1 MPAKSLVNLM
11 ARRSG
16 HFRFESGHHGDRW
29 LEPDLLLQRPTALRP
44 FAIALSQRL
53 RRHGFEVVCGPLT
66 GGAFLAQMVAEECA
80 VAFAFAER
88 FAPPPSD
95 ALYQVRYRIPDALR
109 DGLRGATVAIVNDVT
124 NAGSAVRGTYEDL
137 VACGA
142 RPVALGTLAAF
153 GAWSSTFAATNHVA
167 LESLETL
174 PFNLWTKAECPLCA
188 LGEPLQ
194 DPSAQQRQ
202 HIRTVPSSSL

>member
-29 LEPDLLLQRPTALRP
+29 LEPDLLVQRPTALRP
-44 FAIALSQRL
+44 FAIALAQRL
-53 RRHGFEVVCGPLT
+53 RRRERFEVVCGPLT
-66 GGAFLAQMVAEECA
+66 GGAFLAQMVAEQCE

-95 ALYQVRYRIPDALR
+95 ALYQIRYRVPAALR

-137 VACGA
+137 VACAA
-142 RPVALGTLAAF
+142 RPVAFGTLIAL
-153 GAWSSTFAATNHVA
+153 GDWSSTFAVANHLA

-174 PFNLWTKAECPLCA
+174 PNNLWTPDECPRCA
-188 LGEPLQ
+188 AGEPLQ
-194 DPSAQQRQ
+194 DRSG
-202 HIRTVPSSSL
+202 

>member
-1 MPAKSLVNLM
+1 M

-44 FAIALSQRL
+44 FAIAFSQRL

-66 GGAFLAQMVAEECA
+66 GGAFLAQMVAEDRA

-95 ALYQVRYRIPDALR
+95 ALYQVRYRVPDALR
-109 DGLRGATVAIVNDVT
+109 AGFRAATVAIVNAVPH
-124 NAGSAVRGTYEDL
+124 AGSAVRGTYKDL
-137 VACGA
+137 YA
-142 RPVALGTLAAF
+142 
-153 GAWSSTFAATNHVA
+153 
-167 LESLETL
+167 
-174 PFNLWTKAECPLCA
+174 
-188 LGEPLQ
+188 
-194 DPSAQQRQ
+194 
-202 HIRTVPSSSL
+202 

>member
-1 MPAKSLVNLM
+1 MPAKSLIDLM

-29 LEPDLLLQRPTALRP
+29 LEPDLLLQRPAALRP
-44 FAIALSQRL
+44 FAIALAQRL
-53 RRHGFEVVCGPLT
+53 QRRHSFEVVCGPLT
-66 GGAFLAQMVAEECA
+66 GGAFLAQMVAEECG

-109 DGLRGATVAIVNDVT
+109 EGLRGATVAIVNDVT

-137 VACGA
+137 LACGA
-142 RPVALGTLAAF
+142 RPVALGTLIAF
-153 GAWSSTFAATNHVA
+153 GEWSTSFANEHGLALLA
-167 LESLETL
+167 LERLGN
-174 PFNLWTKAECPLCA
+174 NLWTPEECPLCA
-188 LGEPLQ
+188 AGAALQ
-194 DPSAQQRQ
+194 DLSR
-202 HIRTVPSSSL
+202 

>member
-1 MPAKSLVNLM
+1 M

-29 LEPDLLLQRPTALRP
+29 LEPDLLLQSPTALRP

-53 RRHGFEVVCGPLT
+53 RRHDFKVVCGPLT
-66 GGAFLAQMVAEECA
+66 GGAFLAEMVAEQCD

-95 ALYQVRYRIPDALR
+95 ALYQVRYRIPNALR
-109 DGLRGATVAIVNDVT
+109 GGLRGKSVAMVNDVT

-137 VACGA
+137 LACGA
-142 RPVALGTLAAF
+142 RPVALGTLIAF
-153 GAWSSTFAATNHVA
+153 GAWSTSFANEHGLA
-167 LESLETL
+167 LEALDRL
-174 PFNLWTKAECPLCA
+174 GNNLWIPDECPLCA
-188 LGEPLQ
+188 AREPLE
-194 DPSAQQRQ
+194 DPS
-202 HIRTVPSSSL
+202 

>member
-1 MPAKSLVNLM
+1 MPAKSLVDLM

-44 FAIALSQRL
+44 FAIALAQRL
-53 RRHGFEVVCGPLT
+53 QRGPRFEVVCGPLT
-66 GGAFLAQMVAEECA
+66 GGAFLAQMVAEQCD

-142 RPVALGTLAAF
+142 RPVAFATLIVLGN
-153 GAWSSTFAATNHVA
+153 WSANFAAEHDLA
-167 LESLETL
+167 LEALERL
-174 PFNLWTKAECPLCA
+174 GNNLWTPEQCPLCA
-188 LGEPLQ
+188 AGDPLQ
-194 DPSAQQRQ
+194 DRSR
-202 HIRTVPSSSL
+202 

>member
-1 MPAKSLVNLM
+1 MPAKSLINLM
-11 ARRSG
+11 ARRAG

-53 RRHGFEVVCGPLT
+53 RRHDFEVVCGPLT
-66 GGAFLAQMVAEECA
+66 GGAFLAQMVAEQCE

-109 DGLRGATVAIVNDVT
+109 EGLRGASVAIVNDVT

-142 RPVALGTLAAF
+142 RPVILGTLIAF
-153 GAWSSTFAATNHVA
+153 GAWSTSFAKDH
-167 LESLETL
+167 
-174 PFNLWTKAECPLCA
+174 
-188 LGEPLQ
+188 
-194 DPSAQQRQ
+194 
-202 HIRTVPSSSL
+202 

>member
-1 MPAKSLVNLM
+1 M

-16 HFRFESGHHGDRW
+16 HFGSECGHHGDRW
-29 LEPDLLLQRPTALRP
+29 LEADRLLQRPTALRP
-44 FAIALSQRL
+44 LAIALSQRL

-80 VAFAFAER
+80 VVFAFAER

-142 RPVALGTLAAF
+142 RPVALGTLVAF

-167 LESLETL
+167 LQSLDTL
-174 PFNLWTKAECPLCA
+174 PFTPWTTAECPLSPFA
-188 LGEPLQ
+188 APPPL
-194 DPSAQQRQ
+194 PS
-202 HIRTVPSSSL
+202 P

>member
-1 MPAKSLVNLM
+1 VPAKSLVDLM

-44 FAIALSQRL
+44 FAIALAQRL
-53 RRHGFEVVCGPLT
+53 QRGHAFRVVCGPLT
-66 GGAFLAQMVAEECA
+66 GGAFLAQMVAEQCE

-95 ALYQVRYRIPDALR
+95 ALYQVRYRIPAALR
-109 DGLRGATVAIVNDVT
+109 DGLRGTTVAIVNDVT

-142 RPVALGTLAAF
+142 RPVAFGTLVAL
-153 GAWSSTFAATNHVA
+153 GGWSTSFAAEHGLA
-167 LESLETL
+167 LEAPERLGN
-174 PFNLWTKAECPLCA
+174 NLWIPEECPLCTA
-188 LGEPLQ
+188 GEPLQ
-194 DPSAQQRQ
+194 DLSG
-202 HIRTVPSSSL
+202 

>member
-1 MPAKSLVNLM
+1 M
-11 ARRSG
+11 ARRAG

-29 LEPDLLLQRPTALRP
+29 LEPDRLLQRPTALRP

-66 GGAFLAQMVAEECA
+66 GGAFLAQMVAEQCD
-80 VAFAFAER
+80 VGFAFAEG

-95 ALYQVRYRIPDALR
+95 ALYQVRYRIPNALR
-109 DGLRGATVAIVNDVT
+109 DGLRGASVAIVNDVT

-137 VACGA
+137 VASGA
-142 RPVALGTLAAF
+142 RPVALGTLIAL
-153 GAWSSTFAATNHVA
+153 GEWSSTFASTNQVA

-174 PFNLWTKAECPLCA
+174 PFNLWTQAECPLCA
-188 LGEPLQ
+188 AGEAL
-194 DPSAQQRQ
+194 
-202 HIRTVPSSSL
+202 

>member
-1 MPAKSLVNLM
+1 VPAKSLVDLM

-29 LEPDLLLQRPTALRP
+29 LEPDLLQRPSALRP
-44 FAIALSQRL
+44 FAIALAQRL
-53 RRHGFEVVCGPLT
+53 LRGPRFEAVCGPLT
-66 GGAFLAQMVAEECA
+66 GGAFLAQMVAEQCD

-142 RPVALGTLAAF
+142 RPVAFATLIVLGN
-153 GAWSSTFAATNHVA
+153 WSANFAAEHDLA
-167 LESLETL
+167 LEALERL
-174 PFNLWTKAECPLCA
+174 GNNLWTPEQCPLCA
-188 LGEPLQ
+188 AGDPLQ
-194 DPSAQQRQ
+194 DRSR
-202 HIRTVPSSSL
+202 

>member
-1 MPAKSLVNLM
+1 VPAKSLVDLM

-44 FAIALSQRL
+44 FAIALAQRL
-53 RRHGFEVVCGPLT
+53 QRGERFEVVCGPLT
-66 GGAFLAQMVAEECA
+66 GGAFLAQMVAEQCD

-142 RPVALGTLAAF
+142 RPVAFATLIVLGN
-153 GAWSSTFAATNHVA
+153 WSANFAAEHDLA
-167 LESLETL
+167 LEALERL
-174 PFNLWTKAECPLCA
+174 GNNLWTPEQCPLCA
-188 LGEPLQ
+188 AGDPLQ
-194 DPSAQQRQ
+194 DRSR
-202 HIRTVPSSSL
+202 

>member
-1 MPAKSLVNLM
+1 MM

-29 LEPDLLLQRPTALRP
+29 LEPDLLLQRPTVLRP
-44 FAIALSQRL
+44 FAAELANRL
-53 RRHGFEVVCGPLT
+53 KRYRFEVVCGPLT

-88 FAPPPSD
+88 FAPPASD

-109 DGLRGATVAIVNDVT
+109 DGLRGASVAIVNDVT

-142 RPVALGTLAAF
+142 RPVAFGTLIAL
-153 GAWSSTFAATNHVA
+153 GDWSSTFAAANHLD
-167 LESLETL
+167 LESLQTL
-174 PFNLWTKAECPLCA
+174 PNNLWTPADCSLCA
-188 LGEPLQ
+188 DGVPLE
-194 DPSAQQRQ
+194 DRSG
-202 HIRTVPSSSL
+202 

>member
-1 MPAKSLVNLM
+1 M

-44 FAIALSQRL
+44 LAIALSQRL

-109 DGLRGATVAIVNDVT
+109 DGLRRAAVAIVNDVT

-142 RPVALGTLAAF
+142 RPVALGTFIAF
-153 GAWSSTFAATNHVA
+153 GAWSTSFTNDHG
-167 LESLETL
+167 LGLETL
-174 PFNLWTKAECPLCA
+174 GRLGNNLWNP
-188 LGEPLQ
+188 
-194 DPSAQQRQ
+194 D
-202 HIRTVPSSSL
+202 

>member
-1 MPAKSLVNLM
+1 M

-44 FAIALSQRL
+44 FAIALAQRL
-53 RRHGFEVVCGPLT
+53 QRGHSFQVVCGPLT
-66 GGAFLAQMVAEECA
+66 GGAFLAQMVAEQCE

-95 ALYQVRYRIPDALR
+95 PLYQVRYRIPAALR

-124 NAGSAVRGTYEDL
+124 NAGSAVRGNYEDL

-142 RPVALGTLAAF
+142 RPVVFGTLISLRD
-153 GAWSSTFAATNHVA
+153 WSTPFAADDG
-167 LESLETL
+167 
-174 PFNLWTKAECPLCA
+174 
-188 LGEPLQ
+188 LGLAASERLGNNR
-194 DPSAQQRQ
+194 S
-202 HIRTVPSSSL
+202 

>member
-1 MPAKSLVNLM
+1 VPAKSLVDLM

-44 FAIALSQRL
+44 FAIALAQRL
-53 RRHGFEVVCGPLT
+53 QRGHPFQVVCGPLT
-66 GGAFLAQMVAEECA
+66 GGAFLAQMVAEQCDA
-80 VAFAFAER
+80 NFAFAER
-88 FAPPPSD
+88 FASPPSD
-95 ALYQVRYRIPDALR
+95 ALYQVRYRIPAALR

-142 RPVALGTLAAF
+142 RCVAFGTLIALGD
-153 GAWSSTFAATNHVA
+153 WSTWFAAEHGLA
-167 LESLETL
+167 LEALERL
-174 PFNLWTKAECPLCA
+174 GNSLWTPEECPLCVA
-188 LGEPLQ
+188 AEPLE
-194 DPSAQQRQ
+194 DPSAS
-202 HIRTVPSSSL
+202 I

>member
-1 MPAKSLVNLM
+1 VPAKSLVDLM

-44 FAIALSQRL
+44 FAIALAQRL
-53 RRHGFEVVCGPLT
+53 QRGRERFEVVCGPLT
-66 GGAFLAQMVAEECA
+66 GGAFLAQMVAEQCD

-142 RPVALGTLAAF
+142 RPVAFATLIVLGN
-153 GAWSSTFAATNHVA
+153 WSANFAAEHDLA
-167 LESLETL
+167 LEALERL
-174 PFNLWTKAECPLCA
+174 GNNLWTPEQCPLCA
-188 LGEPLQ
+188 AGDPLQ
-194 DPSAQQRQ
+194 DRSR
-202 HIRTVPSSSL
+202 